1 MTEVSHVVS
10 LLPQVEA
17 HASAMF
23 LEEAPVIETQTM
35 AGIYPLTPRVAVLRL
50 VCECSALCAFVLPC
64 SVRAMVPANPHQ
76 LHAL

>member
-1 MTEVSHVVS
+1 MTEGSHFAS

-17 HASAMF
+17 YASAMF
-23 LEEAPVIETQTM
+23 QEDAPIIETQNM

-76 LHAL
+76 LHTL

>member
-1 MTEVSHVVS
+1 MNEGSHFVS

-17 HASAMF
+17 YASAMF
-23 LEEAPVIETQTM
+23 QEDAPIIETQNM

-76 LHAL
+76 LHTL